1 MNFKQL
7 FPLQV
12 RTANYDRNTIV
23 SHVLTA
29 RFPARYLRFVRFIWY
44 LVNASD
50 LRSLKIGI

>member
-12 RTANYDRNTIV
+12 RTANYDRNIIV

-29 RFPARYLRFVRFIWY
+29 RFRARYLRFVVLTWHNHKSMRVAF
-44 LVNASD
+44 
-50 LRSLKIGI
+50 